1 MAHEDVGADY
11 WETYNN
17 QCSDVH
23 QPQTGSVKSSQAN
36 VKDGG
41 EGRHKGAHQGK
52 DALGASGLR
61 RGSGGD
67 TVAMSVLDLL
77 LVPVQDGNHG
87 GTSLDHEP
95 QTENIMEQY
104 QCYIQ

>member
-1 MAHEDVGADY
+1 MAHENVGADC

-23 QPQTGSVKSSQAN
+23 QPQTGSVKNSQAN

-41 EGRHKGAHQGK
+41 EGVKRHKGAHQGTR
-52 DALGASGLR
+52 ALGASGLR
-61 RGSGGD
+61 RGSGGQ
-67 TVAMSVLDLL
+67 TVAMYVLDLL

-87 GTSLDHEP
+87 GTSPDHEP
-95 QTENIMEQY
+95 QTENIMQ
-104 QCYIQ
+104 